1 MLAEVCEGG
10 KVKLVVYEMD
20 KNRSKNTPSLLSMVL
35 HKIQGTGLCSCG
47 LLYGS
52 TVWLLSQ
59 NFTGFPL
66 YFPIGIWTQTYRN
79 PTFLFWKVSTQN
91 FGNSGSFFAFLFRLI
106 GILKL
111 AAILVE
117 FWREIVVPVRV
128 LLIESSPRFTNRVQ
142 SAVLLIWVQSTF
154 YHMPIWKKIRWNYF

>member
-59 NFTGFPL
+59 NGILSQWTQHYSFWLPL
-66 YFPIGIWTQTYRN
+66 YWFSFVFSYRYMDPN
-79 PTFLFWKVSTQN
+79 VPQPNFSLSKGFHSN

-117 FWREIVVPVRV
+117 F
-128 LLIESSPRFTNRVQ
+128 
-142 SAVLLIWVQSTF
+142 
-154 YHMPIWKKIRWNYF
+154 